1 VVKPKRVK
9 FGPLFSPPAGTFLA
23 SQRCQEIDM
32 PPYTLRAPVE
42 PSPTP
47 VHNPIDPP
55 ENPDVPV
62 REPEPDD
69 PNQI

>member
-1 VVKPKRVK
+1 M
-9 FGPLFSPPAGTFLA
+9 L
-23 SQRCQEIDM
+23 
-32 PPYTLRAPVE
+32 PYTLRAPVE

-47 VHNPIDPP
+47 VQDPIYPP

>member
-1 VVKPKRVK
+1 M
-9 FGPLFSPPAGTFLA
+9 A
-23 SQRCQEIDM
+23 
-32 PPYTLRAPVE
+32 PYTLRAPVE
-42 PSPTP
+42 PFPTP
-47 VHNPIDPP
+47 VPHPIEPP